1 MLSIFF
7 QTLIL
12 ENGRGFTFVTLGQ
25 ETVAGWGVVMEYE
38 EKREQ
43 RKTPLVVGRETL
55 CLCVWERERRGEG
68 EKKTTPVIK

>member
-25 ETVAGWGVVMEYE
+25 ETVAGWGVVVEYE

-43 RKTPLVVGRETL
+43 RKTPTGVGRETL
-55 CLCVWERERRGEG
+55 CLCERERDSKGKRSET
-68 EKKTTPVIK
+68 EKNPSD